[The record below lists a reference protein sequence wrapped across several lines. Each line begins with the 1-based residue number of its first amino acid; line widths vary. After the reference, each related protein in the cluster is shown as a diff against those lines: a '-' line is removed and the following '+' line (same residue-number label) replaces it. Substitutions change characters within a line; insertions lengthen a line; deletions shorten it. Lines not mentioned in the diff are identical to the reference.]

1 MIAATV
7 VPHEP
12 APITA
17 TDVGDPTVGSIRGPM
32 FPDAS
37 RAHISGTVIPIRAF
51 ALGKA
56 RLAASLDGAERAALG
71 RRWAEQVVH
80 AAAPMPVVVV
90 SSDPDVRDWAR
101 DLALDAL
108 DDPGTL
114 DGAAAAG
121 RDHLRA
127 MGCSRAVVA
136 HADLPRAQHL
146 ARLARDAAQPVVA
159 LVPCHR
165 DDGTPV
171 LSVPTAADFR
181 FAYGPDSFRRHAAE
195 ARRLG
200 LGLRV
205 VRDPDLAFDVDIP
218 ADLLALGMA
227 LQPESTSS

>member
-1 MIAATV
+1 
-7 VPHEP
+7 
-12 APITA
+12 
-17 TDVGDPTVGSIRGPM
+17 M
-32 FPDAS
+32 FPDAA
-37 RAHISGTVIPIRAF
+37 RAHSSGAVIPIRAF

-56 RLAASLDGAERAALG
+56 RLAASLDGAERAALA

-90 SSDPDVRDWAR
+90 SSDPDVRAWAS
-101 DLALDAL
+101 DLGVDGL

-121 RDHLRA
+121 REHLRA
-127 MGCSRAVVA
+127 RGCTRAVVA
-136 HADLPRAQHL
+136 HADLPRAHDL
-146 ARLARDAAQPVVA
+146 VRLARDGAQPVVA

-171 LSVPTAADFR
+171 LSVPTDVDFR
-181 FAYGPDSFRRHAAE
+181 FAYGAGSFRRHAEE

-205 VRDPDLAFDVDIP
+205 VRDADLAFDVDVP
-218 ADLLALGMA
+218 DDLVALGEA
-227 LQPESTSS
+227 LQPS

>member
-1 MIAATV
+1 
-7 VPHEP
+7 
-12 APITA
+12 
-17 TDVGDPTVGSIRGPM
+17 M

-37 RAHISGTVIPIRAF
+37 RAPASGAVIPIRAF

-90 SSDPDVRDWAR
+90 SSDPDVRTWAS
-101 DLALDAL
+101 DLALDVL

-121 RDHLRA
+121 RDHLRGR
-127 MGCSRAVVA
+127 GCTRVVVA
-136 HADLPRAQHL
+136 HADLPRARDL
-146 ARLARDAAQPVVA
+146 ARLARDGAQPIVA

-171 LSVPTAADFR
+171 LSIPTAADFR

-205 VRDPDLAFDVDIP
+205 VRDADLAFDVDVP
-218 ADLLALGMA
+218 DDLAALDTA
-227 LQPESTSS
+227 TAESAAT

>member
-1 MIAATV
+1 
-7 VPHEP
+7 
-12 APITA
+12 
-17 TDVGDPTVGSIRGPM
+17 M

-37 RAHISGTVIPIRAF
+37 RAHMSGAVIPIRAF

-80 AAAPMPVVVV
+80 AAGELPIVVV
-90 SSDPDVRDWAR
+90 SSDPDVTVWAT
-101 DLALDAL
+101 DLGLDVL
-108 DDPGTL
+108 DDPGSL
-114 DGAAAAG
+114 DDAARVG
-121 RDHLRA
+121 RDRLRDR
-127 MGCSRAVVA
+127 GCSRVIVV
-136 HADLPRAQHL
+136 HADLPRAHDL
-146 ARLARDAAQPVVA
+146 ARLARDASQPVVA

-171 LSVPTAADFR
+171 LSVPAAAEFR

-205 VRDPDLAFDVDIP
+205 VRDRDLAFDVDIP
-218 ADLLALGMA
+218 ADLVALG
-227 LQPESTSS
+227 TSLEASAASAVP